1 MLGISIL
8 QHLYTE
14 SAKFWKDLSMEKLL
28 EELSG
33 IMQFEILYPTQ
44 GAKGPQRT
52 ATIIPKR
59 SRTQEVLAEKLR
71 LDEILTSGR

>member
-1 MLGISIL
+1 
-8 QHLYTE
+8 
-14 SAKFWKDLSMEKLL
+14 
-28 EELSG
+28 
-33 IMQFEILYPTQ
+33 MQFEILYPTQ

-52 ATIIPKR
+52 ATITPKR